1 MIKNRNTPGSR
12 CSAEGNRVCT
22 VFQRYH
28 VHVTVL
34 TMTHVQGTTW
44 AYQGRVNASQ
54 RVYKMRSFQEN
65 LSIFTSNSTNLLIQI
80 SELNELR
87 EQLRKALQSA
97 EIAAADAAEEKVN

>member
-1 MIKNRNTPGSR
+1 MF
-12 CSAEGNRVCT
+12 VL
-22 VFQRYH
+22 YH

-34 TMTHVQGTTW
+34 TMTHVQGDMGPTK
-44 AYQGRVNASQ
+44 GVKASQ

-87 EQLRKALQSA
+87 ERLRKAQQSA
-97 EIAAADAAEEKVN
+97 RKLRQSKRRNAN